1 MLSGDPNVKVRLAAR
16 HMIAKLEAVEQYKAW
31 IEKESGIKRRTI
43 IRPFRVPLLDFTA
56 THYAKMVKLKW
67 KLMKGPGSPPKQP
80 FFPVFMLNSKS
91 AIQHEPVTMPP
102 IIKQMTREQIDA
114 IVDTPLQADFP
125 CPSQTVEHGVATT
138 TQCVKRRR
146 KESTQ
151 LTCVL
156 QTVEARAQQPHVVTH
171 KRYRKDYVN
180 ISKTVKKQ

>member
-1 MLSGDPNVKVRLAAR
+1 MLDSRVFDW
-16 HMIAKLEAVEQYKAW
+16 Q
-31 IEKESGIKRRTI
+31 
-43 IRPFRVPLLDFTA
+43 IRFFLLVP
-56 THYAKMVKLKW
+56 
-67 KLMKGPGSPPKQP
+67 SCSC
-80 FFPVFMLNSKS
+80 FFSSSDGTKS

-102 IIKQMTREQIDA
+102 IIKQMTREQTDA

-151 LTCVL
+151 LACVL